1 MFTGVALPTTSV
13 VSPAWFHA
21 RDARAFFSHDGSS
34 LHTIWRI
41 ATTTTQETHL
51 RCELPTKEFC
61 CCCSQAPSE

>member
-51 RCELPTKEFC
+51 RCELPT
-61 CCCSQAPSE
+61 